1 MYPTLQPVTIA
12 PRYSRVVG
20 NAPTV
25 GSYGDFEIVVLD
37 TVLRYRSKVL
47 QDYYAVFATCCE
59 DGWTGEMFE
68 SWLKTYNVILSLP
81 REVQDPEVRLDPDG
95 EFTLEW
101 FVEPRKTFTLSVG
114 PDGLLSYAG
123 LFGEE
128 TIADKTYFGDSLPDV
143 ILDAIGR
150 VFEEVE

>member
-1 MYPTLQPVTIA
+1 MYAAPQPVKIA
-12 PRYSRVVG
+12 PRARRIVG

-37 TVLRYRSKVL
+37 TVLRDRSKVL
-47 QDYYAVFATCCE
+47 QDYYSAFATCCE
-59 DGWTGEMFE
+59 DGWTRDMFE

-81 REVQDPEVRLDPDG
+81 REVEDPEVHVDPDG

-101 FVEPRKTFTLSVG
+101 FVEPRRTFTLSVG
-114 PDGLLSYAG
+114 PDGRLSYAG
-123 LFGEE
+123 LFGDEA
-128 TIADKTYFGDSLPDV
+128 IADKTYFGDSLPDV